1 MPTHSL
7 QHELDDVL
15 SKENS
20 ASRRMMDVD
29 NVMESLRR
37 RVVELQG
44 KLETEMATAAQL
56 PDALDQVRRKGRSH
70 QVVANASLAGF

>member
-1 MPTHSL
+1 M
-7 QHELDDVL
+7 

-29 NVMESLRR
+29 NVMESLRK

-44 KLETEMATAAQL
+44 KLETEMAAAAQL
-56 PDALDQVRRKGRSH
+56 PDALDQV
-70 QVVANASLAGF
+70 